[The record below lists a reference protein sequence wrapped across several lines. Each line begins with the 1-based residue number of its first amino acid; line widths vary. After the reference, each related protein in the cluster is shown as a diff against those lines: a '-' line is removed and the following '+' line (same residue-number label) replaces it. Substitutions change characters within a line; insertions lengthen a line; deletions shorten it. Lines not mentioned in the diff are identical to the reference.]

1 MTLAT
6 ESSVPL
12 SRAVSLDRFDAIV
25 QLPFGSVGVRTQ
37 GEFVERIE
45 FLPFDVRCMAAT
57 NAVAQRAI
65 DQLCAYCERSERPI
79 DLPLLIDGTPFQRS
93 VWREIAG
100 IPVGATRTY
109 GEIAHRLHGSPRAVG
124 QACGDNR
131 LPLAIPCHRVVS
143 STGIGGFAH
152 RRGGAYQ
159 RIKRWLLTHEAGA
172 ELRLT

>member
-6 ESSVPL
+6 ESFVSP
-12 SRAVSLDRFDAIV
+12 SRAASLDRFDAV
-25 QLPFGSVGVRTQ
+25 VHLPFGSVGVRTQ

-45 FLPFDVRCMAAT
+45 FLPANVPCMTAT

-65 DQLCAYCERSERPI
+65 DQLRAYCECSETPI

-93 VWREIAG
+93 VWREIAD

-109 GEIAHRLHGSPRAVG
+109 GEIARRLRGSPRAVG

-152 RRGGAYQ
+152 RRGGVYQ
-159 RIKRWLLTHEAGA
+159 RIKRWLLAHEAGA